1 MDFNKEFDMNNK
13 ILNLL
18 KSTAGALGFSLFCGL
33 AYFFLV
39 MYFVLSTTAQGALLL
54 FFIGPAVIC
63 GAALV
68 VIKLIKQN
76 FENENEDGNLRI
88 FYLHFVLFIISAV
101 FACAAFV

>member
-1 MDFNKEFDMNNK
+1 MNNK

-39 MYFVLSTTAQGALLL
+39 MYFVMSTTVQGALLL
-54 FFIGPAVIC
+54 FFVGPAVIC

-76 FENENEDGNLRI
+76 FEKENHGANLRL
-88 FYLHFVLFIISAV
+88 FYLHIVLFIISVFFAV
-101 FACAAFV
+101 AAFV

>member
-1 MDFNKEFDMNNK
+1 MNSK

-54 FFIGPAVIC
+54 FFTAPAVIC

-68 VIKLIKQN
+68 VIKLIRQN
-76 FENENEDGNLRI
+76 FERENDGGNLRI
-88 FYLHFVLFIISAV
+88 FYLHIVLFMISVV
-101 FACAAFV
+101 FAFAAFV